1 MVSRSQLEKNHLCV
15 QAKCNHL
22 SFCSPWKFMSWR
34 EQLHKGSTVQKQIKN
49 GEGTRSLGTEETGTQ
64 LTDLTQLFT

>member
-1 MVSRSQLEKNHLCV
+1 
-15 QAKCNHL
+15 
-22 SFCSPWKFMSWR
+22 MSWR

-49 GEGTRSLGTEETGTQ
+49 GEGTRSLGTEEAGTQ